1 MKNDL
6 IRQKES
12 FNSRAENYYMSR
24 NGEKQLLLRNLLY
37 KELLNDIKI
46 PKKKIMV
53 LEPMCGYGEGKRILE
68 KFFGNGISYEGFDYS
83 DEIVKYAAKYHPG
96 GGNLYVQ
103 DVTTFESDQK
113 YDIIIILGGLHHVP
127 AYSSEVVRNMSGLLN
142 KNGIFINVEPTYNNA
157 VFKNLLAY
165 IYKKNKNFDEKTERR
180 FSLNELNEIYL
191 SNGLKI
197 KKQIYPGLLAYLLWN
212 NPNAFP
218 FLNKGSAGLV
228 KKVFHLDRLFMHNR
242 IGRWLSVATFSV
254 LERDEYE
261 KQS

>member
-96 GGNLYVQ
+96 GVIYMFKMLLLLSRIKN
-103 DVTTFESDQK
+103 T
-113 YDIIIILGGLHHVP
+113 ILLLFWEGCIMYRPTVP
-127 AYSSEVVRNMSGLLN
+127 KLC
-142 KNGIFINVEPTYNNA
+142 GIC
-157 VFKNLLAY
+157 
-165 IYKKNKNFDEKTERR
+165 
-180 FSLNELNEIYL
+180 
-191 SNGLKI
+191 
-197 KKQIYPGLLAYLLWN
+197 
-212 NPNAFP
+212 
-218 FLNKGSAGLV
+218 LV
-228 KKVFHLDRLFMHNR
+228 
-242 IGRWLSVATFSV
+242 
-254 LERDEYE
+254 Y
-261 KQS
+261 